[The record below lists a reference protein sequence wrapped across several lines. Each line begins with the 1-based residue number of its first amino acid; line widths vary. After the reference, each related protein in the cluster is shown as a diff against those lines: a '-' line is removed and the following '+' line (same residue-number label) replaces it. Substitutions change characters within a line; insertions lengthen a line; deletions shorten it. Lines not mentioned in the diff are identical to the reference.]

1 MRISDWSSDV
11 CSSDLLA
18 GRTLV
23 RHLSFNAFWDELQVV
38 PHLLLE
44 VAVSRAAGP
53 RTERAHAPVRLV
65 GPALVQVNL
74 AGALVGAGQQRAHP
88 GPVCAGDARLGAV
101 GGVLVATGSDAGH
114 PGPPAY
120 PPGAAYGRE
129 TRT

>member
-44 VAVSRAAGP
+44 VAVSRAAGH
-53 RTERAHAPVRLV
+53 RAERAHAPVRLV
-65 GPALVQVNL
+65 GPALVQVDL
-74 AGALVGAGQQRAHP
+74 AGALR
-88 GPVCAGDARLGAV
+88 CR
-101 GGVLVATGSDAGH
+101 
-114 PGPPAY
+114 PAASRSWRSRRRRRS
-120 PPGAAYGRE
+120 PWRGRRN
-129 TRT
+129 T

>member
-44 VAVSRAAGP
+44 VAVSRAAGH
-53 RTERAHAPVRLV
+53 RAERAHAPVRLV
-65 GPALVQVNL
+65 GPALVQVDL
-74 AGALVGAGQQRAHP
+74 AGALVGAGQQRADH
-88 GPVCAGDARLGAV
+88 GAV
-101 GGVLVATGSDAGH
+101 GAGGDRLGEVAGILDAAVGDAGH
-114 PGPPAY
+114 PGL
-120 PPGAAYGRE
+120 AADPRGVAE
-129 TRT
+129 D